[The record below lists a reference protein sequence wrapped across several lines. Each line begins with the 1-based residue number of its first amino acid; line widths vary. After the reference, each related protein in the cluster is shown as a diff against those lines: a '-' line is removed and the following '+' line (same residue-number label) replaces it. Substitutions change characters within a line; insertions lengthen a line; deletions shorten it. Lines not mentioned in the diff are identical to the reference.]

1 MSASSVPSKDP
12 ETKISSEMDYQSF
25 GLARDDQHSSGK
37 ALWGP
42 ASVFLVEHKDQTGGR
57 QRAKHRIAEE
67 WKAEKGG
74 AATNE
79 PIESKQVKREPGNW
93 LPSFLLKPCVNLSL
107 EAQ

>member
-12 ETKISSEMDYQSF
+12 KTKISSEMDYQSF
-25 GLARDDQHSSGK
+25 GLARDDQHSSGS
-37 ALWGP
+37 LWGP